1 MSLPLSALVVLVT
14 YVVAIT
20 AFGTWLGRR
29 RRGVRDYF
37 LASRSVPWWAIAACV
52 VATETSTLTFIG
64 APGTA
69 YRTDWTFLQ
78 LVLGYV
84 VGRLLVAVLFIPA
97 YFRGEIYTSYELLQ
111 RRFGGAVRTV
121 SASIFLMY
129 RTLGDGIRLHA
140 AALVLAVAAGIP
152 EWWCILALG
161 VAMILYTE
169 EGGVVATIWT
179 DTIQMFVYLAGA
191 LVVLVAVAQRLPDG
205 VGGAMAAAAAAG
217 KLRLLDF
224 SFDPTVPFT
233 FWAGLAGGA
242 FLTLATH
249 GTDHYLV
256 QRLLVARSQ
265 REASTGLILS
275 GFLVL
280 AQFALFLFLGTL
292 LWAYYQGREFTR
304 GDEVLPFFV
313 SSELPGPWTGFI
325 LAAVVAAALSPSLN
339 SMASTT
345 VRDFYLPFFRPGA
358 TEAQQLRVGRA
369 FTVLWGIA
377 QMAVAVAAQDMDSA
391 LQGGLAA
398 LSYASGPTV
407 GAFLLGVLTR
417 RATSFGTMTGMILG
431 LAVSLSVGMLA
442 PFLLGRP
449 GVAWT
454 WNVAVG
460 ASATFVVGM
469 AVSAL
474 RPGRASP
481 GRPGGS
487 GPGGGVPDG
496 RRS

>member
-1 MSLPLSALVVLVT
+1 MAVKLPISALVVLVG

-29 RRGVRDYF
+29 GRSVRDYF
-37 LASRSVPWWAIAACV
+37 LAARSVPWWAIATCI

-69 YRTDWTFLQ
+69 YKTDWTFLQ

-84 VGRLLVAVLFIPA
+84 VGRILIAGLFIPA

-111 RRFGGAVRTV
+111 KRFGGAVRSV
-121 SASIFLMY
+121 SAAIFLMY

-140 AALVLAVAAGIP
+140 AALVLALAAGIP
-152 EWWCILALG
+152 EWWCIVALG
-161 VAMILYTE
+161 LAMILYTE

-179 DTIQMFVYLAGA
+179 DSIQMFVYLAGA
-191 LVVLVAVAQRLPDG
+191 IVCLVAVIHRLPSG
-205 VGGAMAAAAAAG
+205 VGGALAAASAAG
-217 KLRLLDF
+217 KLALFDF
-224 SFDPTVPFT
+224 SLDLRVPFT
-233 FWAGLAGGA
+233 FWAGLIGGA

-256 QRLLVARSQ
+256 QRLLVAKSR
-265 REASTGLILS
+265 RDASAGLVLS
-275 GFLVL
+275 GFLVM
-280 AQFALFLFLGTL
+280 AQFALFLFLGTM
-292 LWAYYQGREFTR
+292 LWAHYAGRPFAR
-304 GDEVLPFFV
+304 GDEVLPTFV
-313 SSELPGPWTGFI
+313 STELPGGWTGFI

-345 VRDFYLPFFRPGA
+345 VRDFYLPYVRPGA
-358 TEAQQLRVGRA
+358 SEAQQMRVGRA
-369 FTVLWGIA
+369 FTVVWGIA
-377 QMAVAVAAQDMDSA
+377 QILVAVAAQDMDSA

-417 RATSFGTMTGMILG
+417 RANSTGTMVGMVSG
-431 LAVSLSVGMLA
+431 LAVSLVCGTLA
-442 PFLLGRP
+442 PYVLHTD

-454 WNVAVG
+454 WNVAIG
-460 ASATFVVGM
+460 AIGTCVVGM
-469 AVSAL
+469 AVSML
-474 RPGRASP
+474 VPGRREAEP
-481 GRPGGS
+481 A
-487 GPGGGVPDG
+487 
-496 RRS
+496 